1 MTDTPRSQWDALNC
15 RVNGRSLRA
24 YWTVISCSRIWTWV
38 KLLCAAHIGKPT
50 SVLCLHLEVLRFPV
64 ELQGLLILSY
74 VQSQKSL
81 ARVEMLSLT
90 TFLCGFGGGIP
101 FQNTWWFPLEVREL
115 PTRCFIVWLTALEVL
130 RSTFKSSGFPVVP
143 FLEANVWTVL
153 VLYWVFLSVAAVSL
167 LECLLPSRSLVL
179 RQLWWRLERVSCCRA
194 LW

>member
-50 SVLCLHLEVLRFPV
+50 SVLCLHLEVLGFPA
-64 ELQGLLILSY
+64 ELQGLLILLICTESKDFGTGWN
-74 VQSQKSL
+74 V
-81 ARVEMLSLT
+81 MFNNLSVW
-90 TFLCGFGGGIP
+90 FGGGIP

>member
-50 SVLCLHLEVLRFPV
+50 SVLCLHLEVLGFPA

-74 VQSQKSL
+74 VQSQKTL

-90 TFLCGFGGGIP
+90 TFLCGFGGGNSFSKYLVVSAWGSGIAYTV
-101 FQNTWWFPLEVREL
+101 FHCMING
-115 PTRCFIVWLTALEVL
+115 L
-130 RSTFKSSGFPVVP
+130 RSAEKYLQVLWVPSGAFLRGKRLNCAGFVLSISVSGSSLTPGVFVTKQI
-143 FLEANVWTVL
+143 FGSEAAL
-153 VLYWVFLSVAAVSL
+153 MA
-167 LECLLPSRSLVL
+167 L
-179 RQLWWRLERVSCCRA
+179 RTC
-194 LW
+194 